1 MFQDLWN
8 RFPYF
13 EGWGEGAKFVGV
25 KAGHTDRQTKAD
37 TDRHQTYSTGVA
49 SGATRNPSREHFAGV
64 IIVW

>member
-1 MFQDLWN
+1 M
-8 RFPYF
+8 
-13 EGWGEGAKFVGV
+13 GAKFVGV